1 MFQMKGFNIAVAATI
16 LLLSSAAVWATA
28 TVDIISQIETL
39 QSDEMI
45 VYASPGNTRH
55 ITVFTDIDCG
65 YCRKLHTEVPALN
78 ASGVDVR
85 YVAFPRAGIG
95 SDSYKKYVSVYCAD
109 DPKSALTDAKMG
121 MVLKPVDCSNPVK
134 KNFDLG
140 KQLEVKGT
148 PMIVVDDGSVISG
161 YMKARKLLRRMKLA
175 YVKPPKESEMFPKV
189 AASRITPQQ
198 YLVINKTHLYTRPDI
213 RMQSMGTMDP
223 DVVQKFSLEIEVE
236 GERWLGFKQKGTQYY
251 TQANNLTLIPA
262 VKTTKIKS
270 SKYLAVRTTAI
281 YISPDKSAKKMAD
294 MPAQSYYN
302 FNFEVTNETG
312 RWLGFRQNGM
322 KFYVPAADLEEI

>member
-1 MFQMKGFNIAVAATI
+1 MRDITAVVAIT
-16 LLLSSAAVWATA
+16 LLLSIATPLYA
-28 TVDIISQIETL
+28 LTESEYKSQTDAIP
-39 QSDEMI
+39 SDEMI
-45 VYASPGNTRH
+45 VYDSIAKQRH

-65 YCRKLHTEVPALN
+65 YCRKLHAEVPALN

-121 MVLKPVDCSNPVK
+121 MVLKPADCSNPVK

-223 DVVQKFSLEIEVE
+223 DVVQKFSLEVEVE

-251 TQANNLTLIPA
+251 TQANNLKLIPA

-302 FNFEVTNETG
+302 FNFEVTNENG